1 MGSGI
6 GKQGWK
12 EQWPAME
19 RFIME
24 LKHVKYKKTFR
35 RERGMSLI
43 ELMIAMV
50 VLLVGIVGSMA
61 LIAYAIGGNGR
72 SRQQS
77 NATVIAQMVSEKI
90 SSQKASLSNS
100 LSITDC
106 TGTSTTVQT
115 AAGGGTL
122 TSAGDVDMTA
132 VAVAG
137 YQMDYTDCGTSN
149 RQMIYDVRWT
159 ITQPSTY
166 TKMVIVT
173 AKMKGAGTDVKT
185 FSLPVSVRSLL
196 GQGT

>member
-1 MGSGI
+1 
-6 GKQGWK
+6 
-12 EQWPAME
+12 ME
-19 RFIME
+19 RYIME
-24 LKHVKYKKTFR
+24 LKPLKYKKTFR
-35 RERGMSLI
+35 NERGMSLI

-115 AAGGGTL
+115 AAGGGAL
-122 TSAGDVDMTA
+122 TSSGDVDMTQAA
-132 VAVAG
+132 VTG
-137 YQMDYTDCGTSN
+137 YQMYYTDCGTSN

-185 FSLPVSVRSLL
+185 FSLPVSVRSLV